1 MRYGTMEIVGKKGN
15 ERMKKTVAV
24 VIVAIALIAIVAVI
38 TLVSGCSGKM
48 ESITVAHAQFEST
61 ALFCV
66 AEDQQFFSQNGLNVT
81 SRKYDTGVGA
91 LDGMLNGEADIAVG
105 TAEFPLV
112 RRAFQK
118 ERIGTIGSIDKIE
131 FIYLIGRKDRGI
143 EKISDLKG
151 KRIGTTSGTIAEF
164 YLGRFLDLH
173 GMNMQDITF
182 VDIKT
187 PVEYENAIA
196 NGDIDAVVTAQP
208 NANSIKDRLGDNAGV
223 WPAQSDQPQYALI
236 ISTDEWI
243 TKHPELVSRFLK
255 SLAQA
260 EEYAFRNPAEAKAIV
275 QKRLNLDAAYME
287 TVWSQ
292 NQFSLSLDQ
301 SLILA
306 MEDEARWMINNNLT
320 TETAIPDFSNYVY
333 VDGLKEV
340 KPEAVNIIR

>member
-1 MRYGTMEIVGKKGN
+1 MEIIGEKRNK
-15 ERMKKTVAV
+15 RMKKTVAV
-24 VIVAIALIAIVAVI
+24 IIIVIALIAIVAVI
-38 TLVSGCSGKM
+38 TLLPGCSEKM

-61 ALFCV
+61 ALFCI
-66 AEDQQFFSQNGLNVT
+66 AEDRQFFRQNGLNVT
-81 SRKYDTGVGA
+81 SRKFDTGVGA
-91 LDGMLNGEADIAVG
+91 LDGMLKGEADIAVG
-105 TAEFPLV
+105 TSEFPLV
-112 RRAFQK
+112 KRAFQK
-118 ERIGTIGSIDKIE
+118 KRIGTIGSIDKIQ

-164 YLGRFLDLH
+164 YLGRFLGLH

-182 VDIKT
+182 IDIKT
-187 PVEYENAIA
+187 PAEYQNAIA
-196 NGDIDAVVTAQP
+196 NGDVDAVVTAQP
-208 NANSIKDRLGDNAGV
+208 NANSIKDRLGHNADV
-223 WPAQSDQPQYALI
+223 WPAQSDQPQYALM

-260 EEYAFRNPAEAKAIV
+260 EEYALRNPAEAKAIV

-306 MEDEARWMINNNLT
+306 MEDEARWMVSNNLT
-320 TETAIPDFSNYVY
+320 GEKKTPDFSSYIY
-333 VDGLKEV
+333 ADGLKSV